1 MLYCYTIQYVVLHCS
16 CYIGTIVM
24 ILGDWRDTGHYH
36 DGIDIGGMIYSEGRC
51 SGVGTFDRRSQNDN

>member
-1 MLYCYTIQYVVLHCS
+1 MVCYTVILYNMWYC
-16 CYIGTIVM
+16 IGTIVM

-36 DGIDIGGMIYSEGRC
+36 DGIDSDGMIYSEGRC